1 MFSADTSGVVFDT
14 RSKMVMWQGGT
25 TERMKEKVRHLT
37 WGARRTVADWT
48 NVKLKTTNFAP
59 YQEVFNPT
67 AKYFMS
73 VLLDLRLSPDIHFH

>member
-1 MFSADTSGVVFDT
+1 MVFDT

-25 TERMKEKVRHLT
+25 TERMKEKVRRLRCS
-37 WGARRTVADWT
+37 ARQTVADWI
-48 NVKLKTTNFAP
+48 NVKLKTTNFVP